1 MTPMGLPYVRFRAIM
16 KGVHVV
22 CNNSFE
28 GLVSTSKDLLP
39 IKAKTIFAPTVVS
52 MSHVGVVISSEIHL
66 NTRDKFLEKF
76 L

>member
-1 MTPMGLPYVRFRAIM
+1 MTPMGLPYIRFRAIM

-39 IKAKTIFAPTVVS
+39 IKAKTIFAPTVVVVI
-52 MSHVGVVISSEIHL
+52 VGVEVFGTVGITI
-66 NTRDKFLEKF
+66 
-76 L
+76 